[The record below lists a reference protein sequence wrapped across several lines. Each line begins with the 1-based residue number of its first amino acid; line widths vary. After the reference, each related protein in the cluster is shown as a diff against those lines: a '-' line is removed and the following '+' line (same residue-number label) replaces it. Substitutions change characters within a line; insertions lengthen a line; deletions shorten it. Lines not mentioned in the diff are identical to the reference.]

1 MHKIEEIEK
10 LIKQYNPTMILV
22 EHDQAFANA
31 VATKFVKID
40 NNSI

>member
-10 LIKQYNPTMILV
+10 FIKQYNSTMILV

-31 VATKFVKID
+31 VATKFVIID
-40 NNSI
+40 N